1 VAKKTSGAES
11 EYHIVGVRMRVVGE
25 GSLDLS
31 LSDLDSVQTL
41 NLVSLTMQPTTRIE
55 PTRLANFQSQ
65 RTRLIGSTSEI
76 DEWFLI
82 SRIIIFAKAVAI
94 EYPG

>member
-1 VAKKTSGAES
+1 VAKKVGGAES
-11 EYHIVGVRMRVVGE
+11 EYHIVAVRMRVVGE
-25 GSLDLS
+25 GDLDLTLASLDN
-31 LSDLDSVQTL
+31 VKTL
-41 NLVSLTMQPTTRIE
+41 NLVSLPMTPTTRIE

-65 RTRLIGSTSEI
+65 RTRLEGSTSEI

-82 SRIIIFAKAVAI
+82 SRIIIFAKPVAV